1 MSLFKQNHVLL
12 VFVAIISQIIVSCK
26 SDKPD
31 VIEEKPVITT
41 PHSVYITNEGNF
53 QFGNASVSY
62 YKPSDNSIV
71 EDVFKA
77 NNQLALGDVCQSIN
91 YHNGNFY
98 IVVNNSHKI
107 VIVNSTTFQFV
118 SEITG
123 FNSPRYLLPVS
134 AQKGYVTDLY
144 NEKISIID
152 FATNTITGYIS
163 CSGWTEAIAMTEGKV
178 FVSNLYRDKLY
189 VIDTQSDHVT
199 DSIQVSLGGNS
210 ITIDK
215 NGKIWLL
222 CSGSSVQAGAL
233 CHINPTTYSVIHSYS
248 FLLGANPARLKSNAS
263 KDTLYWINGN
273 VFRMAITDLSASTTP
288 FISLS
293 GANMYG
299 LGIDP
304 YSNEIYVSDAID
316 YVQKGV
322 VYRYNSNGILINSFR
337 AGIIPGDFYFY

>member
-1 MSLFKQNHVLL
+1 MSLFKQNYIRWILIV
-12 VFVAIISQIIVSCK
+12 IIFQIVVSCK
-26 SDKPD
+26 SDKPEI
-31 VIEEKPVITT
+31 IEEKPIITT
-41 PHSVYITNEGNF
+41 THSVYITNEGNF

-91 YHNGNFY
+91 YYNGNFY

-152 FATNTITGYIS
+152 FATNTITGYIP
-163 CSGWTEAIAMTEGKV
+163 CSGWTEAIGMTEGKV
-178 FVSNLYRDKLY
+178 FISNLYRDKLY
-189 VIDTQSDHVT
+189 VIDPQMDVIS

-210 ITIDK
+210 ITMDK

-222 CSGSSVQAGAL
+222 CSGNSAQAGAL
-233 CHINPTTYSVIHSYS
+233 CHIDPTTNSVIHSYS
-248 FLLGANPARLKSNAS
+248 FIVGANPTRLKSNAT
-263 KDTLYWINGN
+263 KDTIYWINGN
-273 VFRMAITDLSASTTP
+273 VYRMAITDLSVPNSP
-288 FISLS
+288 FISLT
-293 GANMYG
+293 GVNLYG
-299 LGIDP
+299 LGIDQF
-304 YSNEIYVSDAID
+304 SNDIYISDAID

-322 VYRYNSNGILINSFR
+322 VYRYNSSGVLIHTFR
-337 AGIIPGDFYFY
+337 AGIIPGDFCFY